1 MNPFIYPKL
10 RHSRVLNPPNY
21 ASYGRYKPFLRE
33 EFERKCVYCRMPD
46 TMRGEQGY
54 GADHYRPKK
63 LFPELAATYANL
75 FYCCNPCNSRKGGY
89 WPDGDQ
95 ASARFIPNPCDH
107 EMFAHLRFQRAS
119 VEAKTTSGEFT
130 LELLDLN
137 DPESLNYRKFV
148 LETIAIY
155 EKKRNELQVFA
166 TQIRSKRDAGE
177 ILLSDAD
184 HALAKIELDLEKT
197 SMNLLRL
204 SGGK

>member
-1 MNPFIYPKL
+1 
-10 RHSRVLNPPNY
+10 
-21 ASYGRYKPFLRE
+21 
-33 EFERKCVYCRMPD
+33 MPD